1 MSQKTFAIV
10 MLVCGLLIAILGIT
24 GFIGLTNAAGDPA
37 IHLGVALIG
46 LGLLGYGIRQLRGRP
61 DA

>member
-24 GFIGLTNAAGDPA
+24 GFLGLTHAAGDPA
-37 IHLGVALIG
+37 IHLGVAL
-46 LGLLGYGIRQLRGRP
+46 LGLMLFGYGIRQMRDRP
-61 DA
+61 GA